1 VKGEGLSVKGEGLSV
16 KGGGIVGERGE
27 FQILLLTFKKEWYK
41 LLLLIKG
48 RDCRVSN
55 DLIVMDNSIV
65 KASYNLSV
73 SEQRL
78 ILSALAQIPKNKPI
92 DPKQAYYI
100 TRDDFIRL
108 GANADQATRDI
119 RNATKD
125 LMKKTLFIE
134 TNVGVLEFHWLSEV
148 LRFDKNADARLKAKY
163 PNPEDYKSYINGL
176 RKYNL
181 LESLP
186 FGRHSDDIVAR
197 VVFDSRILPLLSE
210 LKENF
215 TQFLLNDV
223 AGFGSVYSFRFYQMM
238 MQFKSTGYCRISLD
252 DLRYSLALFDKY
264 DATKD
269 LRKWVIDTAI
279 NEINE
284 KTAYKVS
291 YELLKTGRKFTHLEL
306 KFKLKVKPQKTQA
319 TNKSR
324 DPNTPDFFIKMTDKQ
339 RHKFAQKLSEMP
351 EMSKYSQ
358 GTESYQ
364 QFAIRI
370 ADMLLDAEK
379 FKELY
384 PVLVKAGFNPND

>member
-1 VKGEGLSVKGEGLSV
+1 
-16 KGGGIVGERGE
+16 
-27 FQILLLTFKKEWYK
+27 
-41 LLLLIKG
+41 
-48 RDCRVSN
+48 
-55 DLIVMDNSIV
+55 MDNSIV

-78 ILSALAQIPKNKPI
+78 LLSALAQIPKNEPI

-125 LMKKTLFIE
+125 LMKKTLLIE

-148 LRFDKNADARLKAKY
+148 LRFDKNADARLKLKY
-163 PNPEDYKSYINGL
+163 PNPEDYKNYLNGL

-210 LKENF
+210 LKANF
-215 TQFLLNDV
+215 TQFLLDDV

-238 MQFKSTGYCRISLD
+238 MQFKSTGYCKISLE
-252 DLRYSLALFDKY
+252 DLRYSLALFEKY
-264 DATKD
+264 EATKD

-279 NEINE
+279 KEINE
-284 KTAYKVS
+284 KTPYKVS
-291 YELLKTGRKFTHLEL
+291 YELIKSGRKFTHLEL
-306 KFKLKVKPQKTQA
+306 KFKEKKAKEESKP
-319 TNKSR
+319 SR
-324 DPNTPDFFIKMTDKQ
+324 DPDTVDMFCKMSDSQINTYSSILSQLHSLSDLSTFPNYKAFEVWIANILRDPASVREETAKRIFKTLRTETDFKRISYEKQ
-339 RHKFAQKLSEMP
+339 
-351 EMSKYSQ
+351 
-358 GTESYQ
+358 
-364 QFAIRI
+364 
-370 ADMLLDAEK
+370 
-379 FKELY
+379 
-384 PVLVKAGFNPND
+384 

>member
-1 VKGEGLSVKGEGLSV
+1 MNS
-16 KGGGIVGERGE
+16 
-27 FQILLLTFKKEWYK
+27 
-41 LLLLIKG
+41 
-48 RDCRVSN
+48 
-55 DLIVMDNSIV
+55 DLVVMDNSIV

-78 ILSALAQIPKNKPI
+78 LLSALAQIPKNQPI

-100 TRDDFIRL
+100 TREDFIRL

-125 LMKKTLFIE
+125 LMKKTLLIE
-134 TNVGVLEFHWLSEV
+134 TNAGVLEFHWLSEV

-163 PNPEDYKSYINGL
+163 PNPEDYKNYINGL

-186 FGRHSDDIVAR
+186 FVRRSDDIVAR

-210 LKENF
+210 LKANF
-215 TQFLLNDV
+215 TQFLLDDV
-223 AGFGSVYSFRFYQMM
+223 ANFGSVYSFRFYQMM
-238 MQFKSTGYCRISLD
+238 MQFKSTGYCKISLD

-269 LRKWVIDTAI
+269 LKKRVIDTAI

-284 KTAYKVS
+284 KSPYSVK
-291 YELLKTGRKFTHLEL
+291 YELIKTGRKFTHLEL
-306 KFKLKVKPQKTQA
+306 KFKSKKGSKPTVKDSK
-319 TNKSR
+319 R
-324 DPNTPDFFIKMTDKQ
+324 DPETPDLFIPMTDAQ
-339 RHKFAQKLSEMP
+339 RYLFAAKLSEMP

-370 ADMLLDAEK
+370 ADMFLDTEK
-379 FKELY
+379 FRELL
-384 PVLVKAGFNPND
+384 PLLRKAGFQ

>member
-1 VKGEGLSVKGEGLSV
+1 MNS
-16 KGGGIVGERGE
+16 
-27 FQILLLTFKKEWYK
+27 
-41 LLLLIKG
+41 
-48 RDCRVSN
+48 
-55 DLIVMDNSIV
+55 DLVVMDNSIV

-78 ILSALAQIPKNKPI
+78 LLSALAQIPKNQPI

-100 TRDDFIRL
+100 TREDFIRL

-125 LMKKTLFIE
+125 LMKKTLLIE
-134 TNVGVLEFHWLSEV
+134 TNAGVLEFHWLSEV

-163 PNPEDYKSYINGL
+163 PNPEDYKNYINGL

-186 FGRHSDDIVAR
+186 FGRRSDDIVAR

-210 LKENF
+210 LKANF
-215 TQFLLNDV
+215 TQFLLDDV
-223 AGFGSVYSFRFYQMM
+223 ANFGSVYSFRFYQMM
-238 MQFKSTGYCRISLD
+238 MQFKSTGYCKISLD

-269 LRKWVIDTAI
+269 LKKRVIDTAI

-284 KTAYKVS
+284 KSPYSVK
-291 YELLKTGRKFTHLEL
+291 YELIKSGRKE
-306 KFKLKVKPQKTQA
+306 
-319 TNKSR
+319 
-324 DPNTPDFFIKMTDKQ
+324 TPDLFIPMTDAQ
-339 RHKFAQKLSEMP
+339 RYLFAAKLSEMP

-370 ADMLLDAEK
+370 ADMFLDTEK
-379 FKELY
+379 FRELL
-384 PVLVKAGFNPND
+384 PLLRKAGFQ

>member
-1 VKGEGLSVKGEGLSV
+1 MNS
-16 KGGGIVGERGE
+16 
-27 FQILLLTFKKEWYK
+27 
-41 LLLLIKG
+41 
-48 RDCRVSN
+48 
-55 DLIVMDNSIV
+55 DLVVMDNSIV

-78 ILSALAQIPKNKPI
+78 LLSALAQIPKNQPI

-100 TRDDFIRL
+100 TREDFIRL

-125 LMKKTLFIE
+125 LMKKTLLIE
-134 TNVGVLEFHWLSEV
+134 TNAGVLEFHWLSEV

-163 PNPEDYKSYINGL
+163 PNPEDYKNYINGL

-186 FGRHSDDIVAR
+186 FGRRSDDIVAR

-210 LKENF
+210 LKANF
-215 TQFLLNDV
+215 TQFLLDDV
-223 AGFGSVYSFRFYQMM
+223 ANFGSVYSFRFYQMM
-238 MQFKSTGYCRISLD
+238 MQFKSTGYCKISLD

-269 LRKWVIDTAI
+269 LKKRVIDTAI

-284 KTAYKVS
+284 KSPYSVK
-291 YELLKTGRKFTHLEL
+291 YELIKSGRKFTHLEL
-306 KFKLKVKPQKTQA
+306 KFKSKKGSKPTVKDSK
-319 TNKSR
+319 R
-324 DPNTPDFFIKMTDKQ
+324 DPETPDLFIPMTDAQ
-339 RHKFAQKLSEMP
+339 RYLFANKLSEMP

-370 ADMLLDAEK
+370 ADMFLDTEK
-379 FKELY
+379 FRELL
-384 PVLVKAGFNPND
+384 PLLRKAGFQ